1 MKIIV
6 NVCKLNLKEYKLL
19 IDAKSK
25 IFYSTTTES
34 FGNRIERSRA
44 MLLRLVQ
51 LDHGGRRALQRGPGG
66 PWPTKNFGWVGH
78 NAFGPTNNW
87 PVGLCSLV

>member
-1 MKIIV
+1 LSCALIILV
-6 NVCKLNLKEYKLL
+6 AVTVADELNLKEYKLL

-34 FGNRIERSRA
+34 FGNRTERSRA

-51 LDHGGRRALQRGPGG
+51 LDQ
-66 PWPTKNFGWVGH
+66 
-78 NAFGPTNNW
+78 
-87 PVGLCSLV
+87 SLAYI